1 MLTKIADVTTVH
13 AGRYLVRLCKHFSHK
28 VPAEWQDNQGQIT
41 FSMGVCRLQ
50 ASNQSLR
57 LRCESDSQ
65 DNLERLGEVVA
76 SHLVRFVEGAR
87 DGEALQ
93 VVWEAGPQSA
103 A

>member
-28 VPAEWQDNQGQIT
+28 VPAEWQDKQGQIT

-65 DNLERLGEVVA
+65 DNLGRLGEVIA
-76 SHLVRFVEGAR
+76 SHLVRFAEGAR
-87 DGEALQ
+87 DREVLQ
-93 VVWEAGPQSA
+93 VVWEAGQNG
-103 A
+103 

>member
-13 AGRYLVRLCKHFSHK
+13 AGRYLVRLCKHFSQK

-76 SHLVRFVEGAR
+76 SHLVRFAEGAR
-87 DGEALQ
+87 DREALQ

>member
-1 MLTKIADVTTVH
+1 MLAKIADVTTVH

-28 VPAEWQDNQGQIT
+28 VPAEWQDKQGQIT
-41 FSMGVCRLQ
+41 FPMGVCRLQ
-50 ASNQSLR
+50 ASDQSLR

-76 SHLVRFVEGAR
+76 SHLVRFAEGAR

-93 VVWEAGPQSA
+93 VVWEAGPQSVA
-103 A
+103 